1 MMIKKRRIEVTVR
14 RLRGEVEINNLV
26 MALIGLFVI
35 AVFIGVI
42 PFSALAEE
50 PLKTVSVGTVGGLT
64 DAGIFIGLE
73 KGYFKE
79 QGINIDYKVFGSSSD
94 FMPLIGAGQLDV
106 AGIVIAAG
114 LFNSIA
120 NDIKLRIVGDKQSIL
135 KGFTSTV
142 AVVRKDLVDSGKY
155 KTPTDL
161 KGLRFAVSALP
172 SGTWYTYVEWAR
184 AKGIKE
190 SEIQWVEL
198 GFPQMAPSYR
208 SKSIDAGSLFEPF
221 LTQCLD
227 QGLVTVVGDSYEVT
241 PGATIVPIV
250 YSEPFATQKKDL
262 ANKFMVAYMKG
273 VRDYNDA
280 YRKDKNRAETTKIL
294 ANAVKMDPVL
304 VERMRKGGL
313 DPDQKVNKKW
323 IITLQD
329 FLFNHKYVP
338 KKVDIDKIVD
348 PSFVEYAIK
357 QLGGQYRY

>member
-1 MMIKKRRIEVTVR
+1 MMIKEGRNEVTAR
-14 RLRGEVEINNLV
+14 RLRGEVEINKR
-26 MALIGLFVI
+26 MIALIGPFVI
-35 AVFIGVI
+35 AVFIWLI
-42 PFSALAEE
+42 PFSAFAAE

-64 DAGIFIGLE
+64 DAGIFISQE
-73 KGYFKE
+73 RGYFKE
-79 QGINIDYKVFGSSSD
+79 QGINVDYKVFGSSSD

-106 AGIVIAAG
+106 AGIVVAAG
-114 LFNSIA
+114 LFNAIA

-184 AKGIKE
+184 ARGVKE
-190 SEIQWVEL
+190 SEVRWLEL

-280 YRKDKNRAETTKIL
+280 YRKDKNRAEITKIL

-313 DPDQKVNKKW
+313 DPDQNVDRKW
-323 IITLQD
+323 IIAMQD
-329 FLFNHKYVP
+329 FLFDHKYVM
-338 KKVDIDKIVD
+338 KKVDIEKNID
-348 PSFVEYAIK
+348 PSFAEYAIK
-357 QLGGQYRY
+357 QLGGRYKY